1 MALPVSFFSQTWA
14 DNTVKQ
20 NGEPET
26 SNWGVAITTLTAA
39 NLVAKTALISA
50 LETAVTGLVIGN
62 LTKDE
67 TVVNRITFTPG
78 PASSPLAQ
86 RENKW
91 LVRYHDASNS
101 KKFRVSIPT
110 ADLTL
115 LLPHS
120 EFIDITTAATPG
132 KVFVDAFEAIV
143 VSPDD
148 DSHTTQVDSIQFVGR
163 NS

>member
-14 DNTVKQ
+14 DNTVKS

-26 SNWGVAITTLTAA
+26 SNWGIAIATLTAA
-39 NLVAKTALISA
+39 NLVAKTALIGA

-67 TVVNRITFTPG
+67 TVVNRTVFTPG

-120 EFIDITTAATPG
+120 EFIDILTVASPG
-132 KVFVDAFEAIV
+132 KVFADAFEGIA

-148 DSHTTQVDSIQFVGR
+148 DTHTTVVDSIQFVGR